1 MKRYPPKPLPYDA
14 DGDAIF
20 DEAFSVASITECTG
34 LIPSAPAS
42 GAEADSYSDIY
53 DVPWPRRLPMRFTSC
68 RASKGDGC
76 RKTALISLRFLYK
89 DFTESS
95 RWIQTLVTFSSYTE
109 SIPRKPPRQSGFPKA
124 EGQSLARGFK

>member
-20 DEAFSVASITECTG
+20 AEAFSVASTTECTG

-53 DVPWPRRLPMRFTSC
+53 DVPL
-68 RASKGDGC
+68 A
-76 RKTALISLRFLYK
+76 KTPADAVHKL
-89 DFTESS
+89 
-95 RWIQTLVTFSSYTE
+95 
-109 SIPRKPPRQSGFPKA
+109 QSVKKETDA
-124 EGQSLARGFK
+124 EKRP

>member
-20 DEAFSVASITECTG
+20 DEAFSVASTTECTG

-53 DVPWPRRLPMRFTSC
+53 DIPLADDPTGTDHGLQTPPKRR
-68 RASKGDGC
+68 
-76 RKTALISLRFLYK
+76 
-89 DFTESS
+89 
-95 RWIQTLVTFSSYTE
+95 
-109 SIPRKPPRQSGFPKA
+109 
-124 EGQSLARGFK
+124 